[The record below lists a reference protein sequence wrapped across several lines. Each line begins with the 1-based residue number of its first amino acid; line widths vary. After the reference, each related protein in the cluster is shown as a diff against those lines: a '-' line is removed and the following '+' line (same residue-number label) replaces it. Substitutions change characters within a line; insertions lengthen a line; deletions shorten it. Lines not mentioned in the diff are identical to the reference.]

1 MDGYLSKPI
10 DRAQLEATLDRW
22 LSAVDI
28 TQLNPSLAA
37 PATDN
42 DDLPVDWS
50 RLLTATDQDEELAR
64 ELAVLFIDSGLSSMQ
79 EIIAALD
86 NRDLGKLGEKAHEI
100 KGASA
105 NLQAT
110 ATTAAAE
117 RLEAAARNGDTEQ
130 VPELTRQLKTEVDRA
145 VAYLR
150 TRVA

>member
-1 MDGYLSKPI
+1 M
-10 DRAQLEATLDRW
+10 
-22 LSAVDI
+22 
-28 TQLNPSLAA
+28 
-37 PATDN
+37 
-42 DDLPVDWS
+42 
-50 RLLTATDQDEELAR
+50 RLLNATDQDDVLAR
-64 ELAVLFIDSGLSSMQ
+64 ELAVLFIDSGLSSMR
-79 EIIAALD
+79 EIITALEH
-86 NRDLGKLGEKAHEI
+86 RDYGKLGEKAHEI

-105 NLQAT
+105 NLQAI